1 MRRQDRE
8 ITLQEAIGILENGE
22 YGVLSMS
29 TPTNDGYGIPLNYI
43 LYNED
48 LYFHCATAGL
58 KVDALRNNHKAS
70 FCVVGKTKILPN
82 DFGTLYESVIVAGTT
97 SEVVGEAKIEVLK
110 QFIEKYYGECN
121 KEGIEYIDKLH
132 EKVIVI
138 KMAME
143 SVTGKA
149 RKQ

>member
-8 ITLQEAIGILENGE
+8 ITREEAIGILEKGE

-29 TPTNDGYGIPLNYI
+29 TPANEGYGIPLNYI
-43 LYNED
+43 LYNNE

-58 KVDALRNNHKAS
+58 KVETLRNNNKAS
-70 FCVVGKTKILPN
+70 FCVVGKTKVLPD

-97 SEVVGEAKIEVLK
+97 SEVEGSAKLEVLK
-110 QFIEKYYGECN
+110 QFMVKYYGECN
-121 KEGIEYIDKLH
+121 REGMEYIDKLH

-138 KMAME
+138 KMVME

-149 RKQ
+149 RRQ

>member
-8 ITLQEAIGILENGE
+8 IPHEEAIGLLDKGE

-29 TPTNDGYGIPLNYI
+29 TPANEGYGIPLNYI
-43 LYNED
+43 LYNDE
-48 LYFHCATAGL
+48 LYFHCATAGF
-58 KVDALRNNHKAS
+58 KVETLRNNNKVS
-70 FCVVGKTKILPN
+70 FCVVGKTKVLPN

-97 SEVVGEAKIEVLK
+97 SEVEGSAKIEVLK
-110 QFIEKYYGECN
+110 QFMVKYYGECN
-121 KEGIEYIDKLH
+121 TEGIEYVNKLH

-138 KMAME
+138 KMVME

>member
-8 ITLQEAIGILENGE
+8 ITREEAIGILEKGE

-29 TPTNDGYGIPLNYI
+29 IPANEGYGIPLNYI
-43 LYNED
+43 LYHDE

-58 KVDALRNNHKAS
+58 KVEALRNNNKAS
-70 FCVVGKTKILPN
+70 FCVVGKTKVLPD

-97 SEVVGEAKIEVLK
+97 SEVVGSAKIEVLK
-110 QFIEKYYGECN
+110 QFMVKYYGECN
-121 KEGIEYIDKLH
+121 KEGIEYIEKLH

-138 KMAME
+138 KMVME
-143 SVTGKA
+143 SITGKA